1 MNALRAGLAAA
12 LCLAA
17 LASLPVPAAAHDGP
31 LSEADKAA
39 VEALVRDWIAR
50 NPEAIIE
57 SIEAMRAREEEA
69 ERLAQAAR
77 AAELEEELERDPR
90 DPVLGNPDGDVT
102 LVEFFDYQCGFCK
115 RMLDPMLDVA
125 RLDGGV
131 RLVMKEFP
139 ILGPVSVT
147 AARAALAA
155 RAQGGYEA
163 MHIGMMRV
171 PGRLTEEAVFQIAR
185 EAGLDVAR
193 LVRDMEAPEIG
204 AHIARARELAG
215 ALSINGTPAFVIA
228 GEVVPG
234 AVGGERLAALVARA
248 RAGG

>member
-1 MNALRAGLAAA
+1 MNALRAGFAA

-17 LASLPVPAAAHDGP
+17 PLCLPVPAAAHDGP
-31 LSEADKAA
+31 LSEADKAEI
-39 VEALVRDWIAR
+39 EALVRDWIAR
-50 NPEAIIE
+50 NPEAVLE
-57 SIEAMRAREEEA
+57 SIEAMRAREEAA

-77 AAELEEELERDPR
+77 AAELAAELERDPR

-102 LVEFFDYQCGFCK
+102 LVEFFDYQCGYCK
-115 RMLDPMLDVA
+115 RMLEPMLDVA
-125 RLDGGV
+125 RLDGGL

-139 ILGPVSVT
+139 ILGPVSTT

-163 MHIGMMRV
+163 MHLGLMRV
-171 PGRLTEEAVFQIAR
+171 RGRLTEEAVFQTAS

-193 LVRDMEAPEIG
+193 LIRDMEAPEVD
-204 AHIARARELAG
+204 AHIARARELAQ
-215 ALSINGTPAFVIA
+215 ALSINGTPAFVID